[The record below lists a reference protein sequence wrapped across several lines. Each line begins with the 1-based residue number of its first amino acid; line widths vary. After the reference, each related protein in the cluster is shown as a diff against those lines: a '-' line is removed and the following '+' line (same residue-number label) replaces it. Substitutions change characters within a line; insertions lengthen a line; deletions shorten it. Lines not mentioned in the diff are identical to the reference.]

1 MAEKKKSVLE
11 WLPQVVAWVRSLI
24 TQSDHAQNNS
34 AAPDYIKNRTHY
46 VISTTSTDKWNQS
59 NVEVGSGS
67 SSPGAYSGTFTVTA
81 GNKYRVIITNGNNSK
96 TYTDIEAEYNSSLN
110 GMLLNKN
117 WNNPMQGAEAQSD
130 AFYILVQSSSIV
142 LASVDVYGSNCTVQV
157 SEITENVK
165 KLDRKYL
172 PTLNEIDHI
181 SSSKSGSVTTVT
193 ITETEGATTSF
204 QISDG
209 ADGTNGTNGTDGK
222 SAYQVAVDNGY
233 VGTEAQWLASLKG
246 DSGVTLG
253 QVAMTQTITGDDDK
267 VPSDKAV
274 RDGIEVWRDSISY
287 IYSAN
292 DLNFDGTN
300 YVNTEWNPYSTDSDF
315 EIRMQISDLL
325 LDSMSNSDTIISCI
339 KQVSP
344 YPGFSIRRYSATK
357 LAVYINGS
365 ERMSTTVNKGVGS
378 INTII
383 FKRVGNVY
391 TFTVNATSTSY
402 TYPSNGVDNSGAN
415 TLHIGASLD
424 ANDAPF
430 RYGKFKLDYIRVA
443 TNADGFEHDVQ
454 LYVDYQKCD
463 KIYPNIRVSNIIN
476 REALNPESFIGT
488 WTTYNSTQFPNMIP
502 GADGVISVLID
513 SRYGFTNESANKR
526 FTLSDSTNANNFEI
540 EVSGNVIYLYSKV
553 AGTSYSQR
561 LVEYNRCMEFIIT
574 FNFNTGD
581 YVVYGNALSRLTGT
595 YTLAQIPSPSLFT
608 KVNITN
614 EYTGGKKF
622 FAVFNYLITQE
633 QAEEILG
640 TYPQEIFPKK
650 YMGTTFGNLISVDL
664 SSATTSGTNVSYSDR
679 TTTSIKVTTSG
690 AAGTYSYVKKS
701 SWVTPSIER
710 EYYSIYK
717 MHIKVLSG
725 GVTIKG
731 LGPNQVAGD
740 LYVYDNQGNLL
751 GNKTAAGVLTAG
763 DYDLVH
769 DGALPQTWGDAM
781 NDYILWFGTSE
792 STVFIFSNLTKQ
804 RRGAPI
810 YFSPQNYY
818 GEYWLMPNGNKIPV
832 GGNLT
837 ALTDIYKPN
846 VSTLSYPQYSGQLK
860 MDADGTIY
868 MGNIFKNSGVWK
880 QINNS

>member
-34 AAPDYIKNRTHY
+34 SAPDYIKNRTHY
-46 VISTTSTDKWNQS
+46 VESVSTSDVWYQTGCNVGSGTTSPGGYPTTFNITTGNKYNVTISKGSTSKTYEGLTAEYDSTFNGLALRKNWSDSMGMSDTSTDALLLVVQPS
-59 NVEVGSGS
+59 NV
-67 SSPGAYSGTFTVTA
+67 
-81 GNKYRVIITNGNNSK
+81 
-96 TYTDIEAEYNSSLN
+96 
-110 GMLLNKN
+110 
-117 WNNPMQGAEAQSD
+117 
-130 AFYILVQSSSIV
+130 V
-142 LASVDVYGSNCTVQV
+142 LRSVDVYGSNCTVQV
-157 SEITENVK
+157 SEITENVH
-165 KLDRKYL
+165 KLDPKYL
-172 PTLNEIDHI
+172 PDTVNQLESITTQE
-181 SSSKSGSVTTVT
+181 SSVSGGTNVVTFTQSNGTQTSFNVKNGEKGDT
-193 ITETEGATTSF
+193 GAT
-204 QISDG
+204 G
-209 ADGTNGTNGTDGK
+209 ATGPQGATGPTGPQGP
-222 SAYQVAVDNGY
+222 
-233 VGTEAQWLASLKG
+233 KG
-246 DSGVTLG
+246 DDGVSLG
-253 QVAMTQTITGDDDK
+253 EIALVQQLSQDDDK
-267 VPSDKAV
+267 VPSAKAV
-274 RDGIEVWRDSISY
+274 QDGIEVWRDSISY
-287 IYSAN
+287 LYSAN

-300 YVNTEWNPYSTDSDF
+300 YVNTEWNPYSTDSNF

-344 YPGFSIRRYSATK
+344 YPGFSIRRKNSTK
-357 LAVYINGS
+357 LEVYINGGS
-365 ERMSTTVNKGVGS
+365 RIETTVNKGVGS
-378 INTII
+378 VNTII
-383 FKRVGNVY
+383 FKRIGNVY
-391 TFTVNATSTSY
+391 TFTVNETSTSY
-402 TYPSNGVDNSGAN
+402 SYPSNGVDNSGAN

-443 TNADGFEHDVQ
+443 TNASEFEHNVQ
-454 LYVDYQKCD
+454 LYDDYKKQG

-488 WTTYNSTQFPNMIP
+488 WTTYNATQFPNMIP

-553 AGTSYSQR
+553 AGTSYSKR
-561 LVEYNRCMEFIIT
+561 FVEYNRCMEFIIT

-664 SSATTSGTNVSYSDR
+664 SSATTSGTNVSYGDR
-679 TTTSIKVTTSG
+679 TATSIKVTTNG

-701 SWVTPSIER
+701 GWVTPSIER